1 MDWKDAMT
9 EQDSISLGTEK
20 YQELLTASGLSLVE
34 EFEDEGE
41 NHYYHAVKI

>member
-1 MDWKDAMT
+1 MT
-9 EQDSISLGTEK
+9 SQRSTSLGTQAYK
-20 YQELLTASGLSLVE
+20 DLLAVWGLRLLE